1 MRPQTQHG
9 VPERRPP
16 GSALARSLGLLILVL
31 LPFTASAQTA
41 LTALTGVRMSAND
54 ERSRLVFDL
63 AGPVEHEIFTLEGP
77 HRVVLDIE
85 DVRLREDLPAG
96 APSPS
101 IIRGIRSAP
110 RGDGDLRVVLD
121 MAGKARPKSFLL
133 QPNGEHGHRLVVD
146 VINQTAAGGGSGQP
160 TEPAQPQ
167 RDLVIAIDPGHG
179 GKDPGALGRNGT
191 LEKDIVLAVAR
202 RLQGVLNKTPGFRAV
217 LTRERDV
224 YLGLRERMDRARKAQ
239 ADLFISLHADAF
251 RDARARG
258 SSVYA
263 LSLNGAT
270 SEAARWLAERENA
283 ADLVG
288 GVSLGDKDEMLASVL
303 LDLSQTATIES
314 SIDVGDEVL
323 QELGGVNRLHK
334 HSVQQASFVVLKSPD
349 IPSILVE
356 TAFISNPHEERQL
369 RRGSHQQDLARA
381 IRDGVIDYF
390 KRQAP
395 RNTRFYAEYV
405 ARNDP

>member
-1 MRPQTQHG
+1 
-9 VPERRPP
+9 
-16 GSALARSLGLLILVL
+16 
-31 LPFTASAQTA
+31 
-41 LTALTGVRMSAND
+41 MSAND
-54 ERSRLVFDL
+54 ERSRLVFEL
-63 AGPVEHEIFTLEGP
+63 AGPVEHEIFTLTGP
-77 HRVVLDIE
+77 DRVVLDIE
-85 DVRLREDLPAG
+85 NVRLRETLPAG
-96 APSPS
+96 APVPS

-146 VINQTAAGGGSGQP
+146 VINETAGSGGSGQP
-160 TEPAQPQ
+160 AEAAQPR

-179 GKDPGALGRNGT
+179 GRDPGALGRNGT

-202 RLQGVLNKTPGFRAV
+202 RLQRVLNDTPGFRAV
-217 LTRERDV
+217 LTREGDI
-224 YLGLRERMDRARKAQ
+224 YLDLRQRMERARKAE

-303 LDLSQTATIES
+303 LDLSQTATLES

-323 QELGGVNRLHK
+323 KELGGVNRLHK
-334 HSVQQASFVVLKSPD
+334 NSVQQAAFVVLKSPD

-369 RRGSHQQDLARA
+369 RSASHQRDLAHA
-381 IRDGVIDYF
+381 IRDGVVEYF

-405 ARNDP
+405 ATNDS

>member
-1 MRPQTQHG
+1 MRLPRPSAP
-9 VPERRPP
+9 PEP
-16 GSALARSLGLLILVL
+16 ALPARLAAMLPALVVLIL
-31 LPFTASAQTA
+31 LPLGAVAD
-41 LTALTGVRMSAND
+41 TALTGVRMSAND

-63 AGPVEHEIFTLEGP
+63 DGPVEHQVFTLAGP

-85 DVRLREDLPAG
+85 DVRLNGALPADAP
-96 APSPS
+96 APSL
-101 IIRGIRSAP
+101 IRRIRSAA

-121 MAGKARPKSFLL
+121 MEREVRPKSFVL

-146 VINQTAAGGGSGQP
+146 VINPSGGTGGDNRSASGNKP
-160 TEPAQPQ
+160 R
-167 RDLVIAIDPGHG
+167 RDLVIAIDAGHG
-179 GKDPGALGRNGT
+179 GRDPGAVGRSGT
-191 LEKDIVLAVAR
+191 LEKNLTLAVAR
-202 RLQGVLNKTPGFRAV
+202 RLYKVLEQTPGFRPV

-224 YLGLRERMDRARKAQ
+224 YLDLRERMLRARREQ

-283 ADLVG
+283 SDLVG

-303 LDLSQTATIES
+303 LDLSQSATIES
-314 SIDVGDEVL
+314 SLDVGHEVL
-323 QELGGVNRLHK
+323 ESLGGVNKLHK
-334 HSVQQASFVVLKSPD
+334 RSVQQASFVVLKSPD

-356 TAFISNPHEERQL
+356 TAFISNPNEERRLQTAQ
-369 RRGSHQQDLARA
+369 HQQQLAEA
-381 IRDGVIDYF
+381 IRDGVVDYF

-395 RNTRFYAEYV
+395 RDSRFYAENV
-405 ARNDP
+405 ASSGS

>member
-1 MRPQTQHG
+1 MRSRNPQGATVYRASGLAG
-9 VPERRPP
+9 VRLP
-16 GSALARSLGLLILVL
+16 ALLALLL
-31 LPFTASAQTA
+31 LPAIAVGE
-41 LTALTGVRMSAND
+41 TALTGVRMSAND
-54 ERSRLVFDL
+54 ARSRLVFDL
-63 AGPVEHEIFTLEGP
+63 AGPVEHEIFTLTGP

-85 DVRLREDLPAG
+85 NVRLQEDLPAG

-121 MAGKARPKSFLL
+121 MAGEARPKSFLL
-133 QPNGEHGHRLVVD
+133 QPNGRHGHRLVVD
-146 VINQTAAGGGSGQP
+146 VINESAGGNSSGPTQASQP
-160 TEPAQPQ
+160 R
-167 RDLVIAIDPGHG
+167 RDLVVAIDPGHG
-179 GKDPGALGRNGT
+179 GRDPGALGRDGT
-191 LEKDIVLAVAR
+191 REKDVVLSVGR
-202 RLQGVLNKTPGFRAV
+202 RLQQVLNDTPGFRAV
-217 LTRERDV
+217 LTRKSDV
-224 YLGLRERMDRARKAQ
+224 YLDLRERMERAREAR

-283 ADLVG
+283 ALVG

-323 QELGGVNRLHK
+323 ESLGGVNKLHK
-334 HSVQQASFVVLKSPD
+334 HSVQQAAFVVLKSPD

-369 RRGSHQQDLARA
+369 RSAAHQRELAHA
-381 IRDGVIDYF
+381 IRDGVVEYF

-395 RNTRFYAEYV
+395 RNTHFYARYV
-405 ARNDP
+405 APDKS

>member
-1 MRPQTQHG
+1 MRSQSLQGAHRHRATGIAG
-9 VPERRPP
+9 VRFV
-16 GSALARSLGLLILVL
+16 GLLALLL
-31 LPFTASAQTA
+31 LPAVAMGE
-41 LTALTGVRMSAND
+41 TALTGVRMSAND

-63 AGPVEHEIFTLEGP
+63 AGPVEHEIFTLTGP

-85 DVRLREDLPAG
+85 NVRLREKLPAG
-96 APSPS
+96 APTPS

-146 VINQTAAGGGSGQP
+146 VINESAGSGGSGQP
-160 TEPAQPQ
+160 AEPAQPR

-191 LEKDIVLAVAR
+191 LEKNIVLSVAR
-202 RLQGVLNKTPGFRAV
+202 RLQKVLNGTPGFRAV
-217 LTRERDV
+217 LTRNSDV
-224 YLGLRERMDRARKAQ
+224 YMDLRQRMERARKAQ

-323 QELGGVNRLHK
+323 KELGGVNRLHK
-334 HSVQQASFVVLKSPD
+334 HSVQQAAFVVLKSPD

-369 RRGSHQQDLARA
+369 RSAAHQRDLAHA
-381 IRDGVIDYF
+381 IRDGVVDYF

-395 RNTRFYAEYV
+395 RNTRFYAENI
-405 ARNDP
+405 ARNES